1 MKAVIMGSTSTLA
14 AAGGDFDYAV
24 TDIRTEWDQI
34 TSPKMAMSMRKIYQ
48 KLALPFTRVFEHR
61 FMSINKS
68 YPLVNLSVN
77 APSKSLLKILILA
90 VDPDDRKQFA
100 HTEKFRNLDITKV
113 NIGIEGV
120 EKVNALYASGM
131 QKENTYDQVLKMFKE
146 NGVRLRDFLTEK
158 YALCILSIMRYTATA
173 QTFKTPSEGVT
184 LEIHRVAGG
193 TGKLNLHVFLFQD
206 AQLNIGN
213 GWFHR
218 IEA

>member
-77 APSKSLLKILILA
+77 APSKSLSKILILA
-90 VDPDDRKQFA
+90 VDPDDRKAFS
-100 HTEKFRNLDITKV
+100 HTEKFKNLSVKST
-113 NIGIEGV
+113 
-120 EKVNALYASGM
+120 
-131 QKENTYDQVLKMFKE
+131 
-146 NGVRLRDFLTEK
+146 
-158 YALCILSIMRYTATA
+158 
-173 QTFKTPSEGVT
+173 
-184 LEIHRVAGG
+184 
-193 TGKLNLHVFLFQD
+193 
-206 AQLNIGN
+206 
-213 GWFHR
+213 
-218 IEA
+218 